1 MIGRDESLIS
11 MGILGFAM
19 QACQNVGEALELGL
33 KYHPISG
40 SALNLTASL
49 VSNQLELKISERFPN
64 TALLP
69 FFCEEIFCNI
79 LTFLSNMIGEHDDLL
94 NVQFSY
100 AEPQHF
106 QLYRAFFDCPIPFN
120 TSKNSIFFNIEILKR
135 PLKSYSPAN
144 YTTAIR
150 ICEKT
155 LDDFNN
161 INHVDYKQR
170 IQHLIEEYLPELFD
184 MQQAADTF
192 QISERQ
198 LRRILV
204 TEGINFQTLR
214 QNILEQ
220 KAKIFI
226 SQKFS
231 MTDISQQLGF
241 SELREFRRAFKRWTG
256 HTPSFYR
263 EKIDA

>member
-1 MIGRDESLIS
+1 M
-11 MGILGFAM
+11 
-19 QACQNVGEALELGL
+19 
-33 KYHPISG
+33 
-40 SALNLTASL
+40 
-49 VSNQLELKISERFPN
+49 
-64 TALLP
+64 
-69 FFCEEIFCNI
+69 
-79 LTFLSNMIGEHDDLL
+79 
-94 NVQFSY
+94 
-100 AEPQHF
+100 
-106 QLYRAFFDCPIPFN
+106 
-120 TSKNSIFFNIEILKR
+120 
-135 PLKSYSPAN
+135 
-144 YTTAIR
+144 
-150 ICEKT
+150 
-155 LDDFNN
+155 DDFNN

-170 IQHLIEEYLPELFD
+170 IQYLIEEYLPKRFE

-220 KAKIFI
+220 KAKVLI

-231 MTDISQQLGF
+231 MADISQQLGF
-241 SELREFRRAFKRWTG
+241 SELREFRRAFNRWTG

>member
-1 MIGRDESLIS
+1 M
-11 MGILGFAM
+11 
-19 QACQNVGEALELGL
+19 
-33 KYHPISG
+33 
-40 SALNLTASL
+40 
-49 VSNQLELKISERFPN
+49 
-64 TALLP
+64 
-69 FFCEEIFCNI
+69 
-79 LTFLSNMIGEHDDLL
+79 
-94 NVQFSY
+94 
-100 AEPQHF
+100 
-106 QLYRAFFDCPIPFN
+106 
-120 TSKNSIFFNIEILKR
+120 
-135 PLKSYSPAN
+135 
-144 YTTAIR
+144 
-150 ICEKT
+150 
-155 LDDFNN
+155 DDFNN

-170 IQHLIEEYLPELFD
+170 IQYLIEEYLPKRFD

-198 LRRILV
+198 LRCILV

-220 KAKIFI
+220 KAKVLI

-231 MTDISQQLGF
+231 MADISQQLGF